1 MTTQVTLHELRHSLF
16 AHCGHRWRTRWRPEV
31 AEGTGG
37 LSDALKLSAAQLCS
51 DDSDYLDAA
60 QGIPHMRR
68 IPCRI
73 DPIHNSRI

>member
-51 DDSDYLDAA
+51 DDSDYLDAP
-60 QGIPHMRR
+60 QRIPHMGG
-68 IPCRI
+68 IPGRI
-73 DPIHNSRI
+73 DPIHNIRI